1 MALRR
6 TPMLGD
12 DLRGCRKAA
21 GLGVRELAAKT
32 GLSPEAISGIE
43 RSRRY
48 PSLQT
53 LELLANALNIR
64 IIVGPDETIVE
75 KA

>member
-1 MALRR
+1 
-6 TPMLGD
+6 MLGD
-12 DLRGCRKAA
+12 DLRRVREAA
-21 GLGVRELAAKT
+21 VLGVRELAGRA
-32 GLSPEAISGIE
+32 GLSPEAISSIE
-43 RSRRY
+43 RGRRY

-53 LELLANALNIR
+53 LEALANALNIR